1 MVTGANKNVL
11 HFLGVLHR
19 TPRAVGLEEFARMET
34 SLPDA
39 RTLYRWQA
47 DLAEDLLYYPNV
59 TFGALG
65 LEHVHVFLE
74 NPAPA
79 WTTFPYA
86 IAGEWIVSRP
96 SEKSLYLHCLIPRT
110 HRVAIDALFL
120 DAEGTTASRVTSIV
134 TRDGWQVLR
143 DLTTNAPDPTPAMMR
158 GGEPRD
164 VWDIVE
170 RLPLLIPVIFESVEQ
185 RQSLPGIWEAVYA
198 RLGKRTW
205 EFLPRFA
212 RRLPTNGKSYVK
224 EAFALLNHTGLFR
237 QNVVRYR
244 PLNAIGTPMFL
255 HVEGAELGAMINAF
269 GAHAPS
275 IDIYPIRDDAAL
287 LRLVSTHALTQQ
299 VFSSIGTLPRVTGW
313 HFIDVLRNQREP
325 VRARFAYETLFDP
338 TTTEWVL
345 PIAALSAFRGNQ

>member
-1 MVTGANKNVL
+1 MVSGANKNVL

-19 TPRAVGLEEFARMET
+19 TPRAVGLEEFARMEA

-74 NPAPA
+74 NPAAA

-120 DAEGTTASRVTSIV
+120 DAQGTTASRVSAIV

-143 DLTTNAPDPTPAMMR
+143 DLTTNAPDPMLPMTR
-158 GGEPRD
+158 GAEAQD

-170 RLPLLIPVIFESVEQ
+170 RLPLLVPVIFESVEQ
-185 RQSLPGIWEAVYA
+185 RQSLPAIWEAVYA

-255 HVEGAELGAMINAF
+255 HVEGAELSAMINAF
-269 GAHAPS
+269 GTHAPS

-299 VFSSIGTLPRVTGW
+299 VFSSIGTLPRMTDW
-313 HFIDVLRNQREP
+313 HFIDVVRNQREP
-325 VRARFAYETLFDP
+325 VRARFAYERLFDP
-338 TTTEWVL
+338 TTTEWVFPAEML
-345 PIAALSAFRGNQ
+345 NRFRGGI